1 MNMLMTWLV
10 VVYFQIRISSGL
22 VATNNSVKF
31 YYQQTYDLIENII
44 EWHDANANFRFV
56 VVPDGT
62 ALPDHECT
70 FLSDSV
76 PKIMSNQHAVNFPDA
91 RNFAA
96 IFFADAS
103 LLNMSLKLPPD
114 VIKIYLDHQNG
125 CQLNETNLAEI
136 MNTLWRSS
144 EIGFIYYI
152 SFCSS
157 STTANY
163 DAIDNARPP
172 HKDNCNIN
180 LFYHQPFERDKS
192 GRWGVLEK
200 VNLIN
205 DGGHAGRQ
213 WINMSQR
220 VFQTFPFRRKH
231 NLKLNRLNM
240 TVILFPST
248 GAYHK
253 SDLGILRNQLSQEL
267 LDNPFHSIDAYFGE
281 DVEVLR
287 TLMERMNFT
296 LTLSPTSDRQL
307 YGFRVSFN
315 LQNFMSWL
323 LGLSRAM
330 RRRKEVPNSY
340 FMLFSWTTLKVE
352 RLMV

>member
-10 VVYFQIRISSGL
+10 VVYCHIPISTGL

-31 YYQQTYDLIENII
+31 YQQTYDLIENII
-44 EWHDANANFRFV
+44 GWHDANANFRFIV
-56 VVPDGT
+56 APDGT
-62 ALPDHECT
+62 ALQDCT

-76 PKIMSNQHAVNFPDA
+76 PKIMSNQQAVNFPDT

-114 VIKIYLDHQNG
+114 VIKIYLDHHNG
-125 CQLNETNLAEI
+125 CQLNETNLAEV

-157 STTANY
+157 STTVNY

-180 LFYHQPFERDKS
+180 LFYHQPFERDTS

-205 DGGHAGRQ
+205 DCGHAG
-213 WINMSQR
+213 
-220 VFQTFPFRRKH
+220 
-231 NLKLNRLNM
+231 
-240 TVILFPST
+240 
-248 GAYHK
+248 
-253 SDLGILRNQLSQEL
+253 
-267 LDNPFHSIDAYFGE
+267 
-281 DVEVLR
+281 
-287 TLMERMNFT
+287 
-296 LTLSPTSDRQL
+296 
-307 YGFRVSFN
+307 
-315 LQNFMSWL
+315 
-323 LGLSRAM
+323 
-330 RRRKEVPNSY
+330 
-340 FMLFSWTTLKVE
+340 
-352 RLMV
+352 